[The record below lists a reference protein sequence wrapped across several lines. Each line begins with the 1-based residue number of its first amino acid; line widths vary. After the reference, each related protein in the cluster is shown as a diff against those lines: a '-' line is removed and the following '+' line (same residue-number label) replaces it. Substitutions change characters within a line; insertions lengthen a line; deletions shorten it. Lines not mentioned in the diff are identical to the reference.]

1 MGNALQNAANL
12 LITSL
17 FDLFLFVILLRVLL
31 QWVRADFY
39 NPLSQFVVKVTNP
52 VLRPMRRIIPSV
64 GSIDLA
70 SLVLALLVAFIK
82 NGLLFVILYQLTPRP
97 FGILLF
103 SIADIIGT
111 ITFIY
116 FLAIIGQVILSWVS
130 AGGYNPLAQTIGL
143 LTEPLLSR
151 VRRVIPPVAGF
162 DLTPIPVLL
171 GLQLINILVVA
182 TLRSFAGYF
191 ILGS

>member
-17 FDLFLFVILLRVLL
+17 FDLFLFVIILRVLL
-31 QWVRADFY
+31 QWVRADYY
-39 NPLSQFVVKVTNP
+39 NPLSQFVVKITNP
-52 VLRPMRRIIPSV
+52 VLQPLKRIIPSA
-64 GSIDLA
+64 GSIDIA

-82 NGLLFVILYQLTPRP
+82 NALLFVILYQLTPRP
-97 FGILLF
+97 LGILLF
-103 SIADIIGT
+103 SVADLIST

-116 FLAIIGQVILSWVS
+116 LLAIIGQVILSWIS
-130 AGGYNPLAQTIGL
+130 TNGYNPLAQTISL

-171 GLQLINILVVA
+171 GLKLIDILVVA
-182 TLRSFAGYF
+182 TLRNWGGFF
-191 ILGS
+191 VLG